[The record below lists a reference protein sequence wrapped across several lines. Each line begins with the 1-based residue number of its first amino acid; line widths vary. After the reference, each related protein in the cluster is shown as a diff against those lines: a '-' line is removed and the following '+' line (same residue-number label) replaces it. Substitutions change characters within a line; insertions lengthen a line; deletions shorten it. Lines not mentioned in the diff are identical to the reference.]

1 MLLWVVH
8 ISLPIVLLLVML
20 FGSIVILMWL
30 SIRVGPLGLDTAG
43 AAALV
48 PGVVLPAVP
57 QVL

>member
-1 MLLWVVH
+1 M
-8 ISLPIVLLLVML
+8 VLLLVML
-20 FGSIVILMWL
+20 LHFVMILMWL
-30 SIRVGPLGLDTAG
+30 SIGVGPLGLDTAG